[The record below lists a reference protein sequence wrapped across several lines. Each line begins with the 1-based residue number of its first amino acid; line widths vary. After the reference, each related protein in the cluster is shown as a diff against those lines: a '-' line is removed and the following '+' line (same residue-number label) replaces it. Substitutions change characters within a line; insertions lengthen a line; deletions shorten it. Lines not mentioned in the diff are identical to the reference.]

1 MENLHQA
8 SLEQLARAVERA
20 DSTALCC
27 HVKPDGDT
35 LGSALA
41 LMWALEGLGRR
52 AQVFCE
58 DEPPSLLHALPGWER
73 VSKPDKAEGQA
84 FSLCLVVDAGSPD
97 RLGTCAAL
105 LERADVAAQ
114 MDHHRTNTGYGMI
127 NVVDPEASATA
138 VLALKLLRRLGAPI
152 TREAAM
158 CLYAALA
165 TDTCNFSSAGVNAEA
180 FDMAAD
186 LMRAGLPLPEMNR
199 ALFHSHS
206 KERMALLSRALAS
219 LRPGGQTACMRLTPR
234 DFAETGGRE
243 EYLVGMVDYA
253 MDVEGVCLAALV
265 YQLSPNGECGVSLR
279 AQGAYSA
286 ADVAVSLGGG
296 GHRHAAGCA
305 LQGSLDE
312 CVSRVCSAMAA
323 ALARE

>member
-1 MENLHQA
+1 MENLLQA

-20 DSTALCC
+20 DSMALCC
-27 HVKPDGDT
+27 HAKPDGDT

-41 LMWALEGLGRR
+41 LMWALEGLGKH
-52 AQVFCE
+52 AQVYCE

-73 VSKPDKAEGQA
+73 ISAPEKAEGQA
-84 FSLCLVVDAGSPD
+84 FSLCLVVDASSPD
-97 RLGTCAAL
+97 RLGKCAVL
-105 LERADVAAQ
+105 LERADMAAQ
-114 MDHHRTNTGYGMI
+114 MDHHRTNTGYGVI
-127 NVVDPEASATA
+127 NVVDPDASATA
-138 VLALKLLRRLGAPI
+138 VLAFKLLRRLGAPI
-152 TREAAM
+152 TRETAM

-180 FDMAAD
+180 FDIAAD

-199 ALFHSHS
+199 ALFHSNGRA
-206 KERMALLSRALAS
+206 RMALLSRALAS
-219 LRPGGQTACMRLTPR
+219 LCLDGQTACMRLTPR

-243 EYLVGMVDYA
+243 EHLVGLVDYA

-265 YQLSPNGECGVSLR
+265 YQLPQSGECGVSLR

-296 GHRHAAGCA
+296 GHRHAAGCT
-305 LQGSLDE
+305 LPGDLDE
-312 CVSRVCSAMAA
+312 CGSRVCSAMAA
-323 ALARE
+323 ACARE